1 MRKIL
6 LIEDRSHRQKDF
18 LRLSNINL
26 NDYTDILDNKID
38 NKYEEFIKDIQ
49 NDSFDLSIYDVIIA
63 HQSIFINDFK
73 LILGKLKNYCKDNH
87 KKLVLF
93 SGGNETSYINDEYE
107 ELGLSSEDFYSQNLK
122 LFLENFKQNKI
133 NIRIL
138 SFGNKWKLNIILNV
152 LEKISLFIDTN
163 NDEDIDYDE
172 FVNNTKANLLNNLE
186 IKFYQMKIDE
196 TWIDSKSEIL
206 KLKEDLIE
214 HIKVI
219 ANE

>member
-49 NDSFDLSIYDVIIA
+49 NNSFDLSIYDVIIA

-107 ELGLSSEDFYSQNLK
+107 ELGLSSEDFYNQNLK

-152 LEKISLFIDTN
+152 LEKISLFIETN

-196 TWIDSKSEIL
+196 TWIESKSEIL

-219 ANE
+219 ADE

>member
-49 NDSFDLSIYDVIIA
+49 NNSFDLSIYDVIIA

-107 ELGLSSEDFYSQNLK
+107 ELGLSSEDFYNQNLK

-152 LEKISLFIDTN
+152 LEKISLFIETN

-219 ANE
+219 ADE

>member
-18 LRLSNINL
+18 LRLWNINL

-63 HQSIFINDFK
+63 HQYIFINDFK

-152 LEKISLFIDTN
+152 LEKISLFIETN

-219 ANE
+219 ADE

>member
-93 SGGNETSYINDEYE
+93 SGGNETSYIDDEYE
-107 ELGLSSEDFYSQNLK
+107 ELGLSSEDFYNHL
-122 LFLENFKQNKI
+122 
-133 NIRIL
+133 
-138 SFGNKWKLNIILNV
+138 
-152 LEKISLFIDTN
+152 
-163 NDEDIDYDE
+163 
-172 FVNNTKANLLNNLE
+172 
-186 IKFYQMKIDE
+186 
-196 TWIDSKSEIL
+196 
-206 KLKEDLIE
+206 
-214 HIKVI
+214 
-219 ANE
+219 

>member
-152 LEKISLFIDTN
+152 LEKISLFIETN

-196 TWIDSKSEIL
+196 TWIESKSEIL

-219 ANE
+219 ADE